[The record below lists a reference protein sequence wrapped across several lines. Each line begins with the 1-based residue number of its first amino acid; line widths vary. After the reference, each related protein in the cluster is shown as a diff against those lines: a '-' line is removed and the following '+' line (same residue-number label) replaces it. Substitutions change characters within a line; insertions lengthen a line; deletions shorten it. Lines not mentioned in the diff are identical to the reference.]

1 MDRGEARLIGEDEL
15 VRLAADIPDLRAR
28 LGLQCAPSHAALVP
42 LLLGLAS
49 ESGFAPAWADL
60 ACCERQG
67 EACARRLQL
76 AACPHAAWP

>member
-42 LLLGLAS
+42 CLLNLQQKGGLYDMAS
-49 ESGFAPAWADL
+49 GL
-60 ACCERQG
+60 
-67 EACARRLQL
+67 L
-76 AACPHAAWP
+76 